1 MADVFEKATKDEE
14 KKPVYRCW
22 AKDCKHFGSWTRY
35 HRDTNEPYHLCEYHQ
50 TLVSEYP
57 REARICYPF
66 VTKQANR
73 SVVLKVETLCSK
85 IEEWPYGEE
94 AEAAFEEMMALLPKV
109 LDARDY
115 SAEKNEELRAMDMRD
130 VPNRVRERLRI
141 SIVEQARRIAEEVG
155 QLPAGTVRSL
165 PTVATV
171 NNYCEKIYKL
181 LGSRGAA

>member
-1 MADVFEKATKDEE
+1 MKNTQSLLLLFFFRRFDGVKYLWKQGVEWASFHFS
-14 KKPVYRCW
+14 VY
-22 AKDCKHFGSWTRY
+22 
-35 HRDTNEPYHLCEYHQ
+35 
-50 TLVSEYP
+50 VS
-57 REARICYPF
+57 

-73 SVVLKVETLCSK
+73 AVVLKVETLCSK
-85 IEEWPYGEE
+85 IEEWPYGKE

-181 LGSRGAA
+181 LGSRGAV

>member
-1 MADVFEKATKDEE
+1 MADVFEKAKDEE

-22 AKDCKHFGSWTRY
+22 AKDCKHFGSVKRY
-35 HRDTNEPYHLCEYHQ
+35 HRDTGEPYHLCEYHH
-50 TLVSEYP
+50 TLVTEYP

-73 SVVLKVETLCSK
+73 LVVLRVETLCTT
-85 IEEWPYGEE
+85 IEKCPYCEE
-94 AEAAFEEMMALLPKV
+94 ARAAFEEMMTLLPKV
-109 LDARDY
+109 LDERDY
-115 SAEKNEELRAMDMRD
+115 PPEKNAELRQMDMQQ
-130 VPNRVRERLRI
+130 VPNRVRERLLI

-171 NNYCEKIYKL
+171 NKYCEKIYKV
-181 LGSRGAA
+181 LGSRGAV